1 VLNAYASKIV
11 RLFISFVIILFFNNS
26 IHASSISNSNSVQ
39 WRDFTEAAFAEAK
52 RDGKLLILDLEAV
65 WCHWCHVMEEKTYS
79 NPAVIKILNE
89 HYIALKVDQNNRPD
103 LARRYQDF
111 GWPATIFFNAE
122 GTELVK
128 RAGYIPPEAMARL
141 LQAVV
146 DDPSPEKGA
155 PIQQKK
161 TFASSALLVS
171 SIKKQLEKSHLDAYD
186 SEFGSLK
193 INQKFLERDSVEYDL
208 FLARGGDK
216 QAEKRAKQTLD
227 AAMAL
232 IDPVWGG
239 VYQYS
244 TGGRW
249 DYPHFEKIMPSQS
262 GYLRIYAMA
271 YRQFKEEKY
280 LQAAIKIAD
289 YLENFLMS
297 KSGVF
302 YTSQDADL
310 VQGVH
315 SREYFELGDKARR
328 AQGIPK
334 IDKHQYA
341 QENGWAS
348 TAMVN
353 LYQATGRQHYLELA
367 QASVGWV
374 EKNRAMGNGGY
385 RHDSIDKG
393 GPYLGDNIAMAEANL
408 ALYQA
413 TGNRENLARTRKTMA
428 YIDKTFRYAGEKGAG
443 YAVSYAPASAII
455 KPQPHIDENIAVSRL
470 AIRVYHL
477 TGEENYKKIA
487 ERGMRYLATEDIA
500 TSRLTEAGILLLAF
514 ELATDPT
521 HITIVGAKQ
530 DKSSKALYKQ
540 ALTYPGSYRR
550 IEWWDKSEGPM
561 PNPDVKYPALPK
573 AAAFACANQRCSLP
587 VFNKADIHPMVDALN
602 SQN

>member
-1 VLNAYASKIV
+1 MRLIISLIV
-11 RLFISFVIILFFNNS
+11 SFTLIGTVQ
-26 IHASSISNSNSVQ
+26 ASSTADSNGVQ
-39 WRDFTEAAFAEAK
+39 WRDFSDAAFAEAK

-65 WCHWCHVMEEKTYS
+65 WCHWCHVMEANTYS
-79 NPAVIKILNE
+79 NPAVKKILKD
-89 HYIALKVDQNNRPD
+89 HYIAIKVDQNNRPD

-111 GWPATIFFNAE
+111 GWPATIFFNAD

-128 RAGYIPPEAMARL
+128 RAGYIAPAAMARL
-141 LQAVV
+141 LQAIV
-146 DDPSPEKGA
+146 DDPTPEKNA
-155 PIQQKK
+155 PIKQQK
-161 TFASSALLVS
+161 TFASSALLTKSV
-171 SIKKQLEKSHLDAYD
+171 KQKLEQNHRDAYD
-186 SEFGSLK
+186 PEYGSLK

-208 FLARGGDK
+208 FLAREGNK
-216 QAEKRAKQTLD
+216 QAEKRARHTLD
-227 AAMAL
+227 EAMAL

-244 TGGRW
+244 TGGKW

-271 YRQFKEEKY
+271 YRQFGDKKY

-289 YLENFLMS
+289 YLESFLMS
-297 KSGVF
+297 KEGVF

-315 SREYFELGDKARR
+315 SREYFELDDEDRR
-328 AQGIPK
+328 AQGMPK

-353 LYQATGRQHYLELA
+353 LYQATGNQHYLMLA
-367 QASVGWV
+367 QRAMAWV
-374 EKNRAMGNGGY
+374 EKNRANNDGGY
-385 RHDSIDKG
+385 RHDKKDKG
-393 GPYLGDNIAMAEANL
+393 GPYLGDNLAAAEAYI

-413 TGNRENLARTRKTMA
+413 TGNRENLKRARKTVE
-428 YIDKTFRYAGEKGAG
+428 YIDKTFRYAGEQGAG
-443 YAVSYAPASAII
+443 YAVSYAPATAVL
-455 KPQPHIDENIAVSRL
+455 KPQPHIDENIAVARL
-470 AIRVYHL
+470 AIRVFHL
-477 TGEENYKKIA
+477 TADKQYKNVA
-487 ERGMRYLATEDIA
+487 ERAMRYLATEDIA
-500 TSRLTEAGILLLAF
+500 LSRLTEAGILLIAY

-530 DKSSKALYKQ
+530 DKASQILYKQ

-550 IEWWDKSEGPM
+550 IEWWDKAEGPM
-561 PNPDVKYPALPK
+561 PNPDVQYPTLPK

-587 VFNKADIHPMVDALN
+587 VFDKADIHPMVDTLN
-602 SQN
+602 GKN